1 MLKNIGCL
9 LVFVIFLSPADV
21 YPYRPF
27 ITEDA
32 GVSGLG
38 EQKVEMGF
46 VGSRQNEYW
55 YNYISLLYGIG
66 FGKAEILVETPY
78 CINDEARGLEGI
90 ILAAKINVFE
100 VDDTLMLGAK
110 AGYEFPD
117 DCYGVSAIATKKI
130 GILVMHS
137 QIGLKRAFNDTV
149 GLFGLGFEYQLLQHL
164 SVIIDNFTEYD
175 VKIQETHH
183 IHKLDAP
190 SGTAIMLANDIIKH
204 ITRKKAKNYGKS
216 NNQELLNIESFRENE
231 IIGIHNI
238 IYESETDIIELKH
251 TAKNRNG
258 LAIGAV
264 IAAEWLI
271 GKKGIFQM
279 YDLLGFGNKLIT

>member
-1 MLKNIGCL
+1 MLKNIGYL
-9 LVFVIFLSPADV
+9 LVFVIFLFPADV
-21 YPYRPF
+21 YSYRPF

-66 FGKAEILVETPY
+66 LGKAEILVETPY
-78 CINDEARGLEGI
+78 CMNDEARGLEGI

-117 DCYGVSAIATKKI
+117 DCYGVSVIATKKI

-164 SVIIDNFTEYD
+164 SVIIDNFTENDGDTLYHRVLTGVIYSFNSEIALD
-175 VKIQETHH
+175 VAT
-183 IHKLDAP
+183 
-190 SGTAIMLANDIIKH
+190 GYCYANNH
-204 ITRKKAKNYGKS
+204 NNYREYFTVAG
-216 NNQELLNIESFRENE
+216 ISF
-231 IIGIHNI
+231 I
-238 IYESETDIIELKH
+238 L
-251 TAKNRNG
+251 
-258 LAIGAV
+258 
-264 IAAEWLI
+264 
-271 GKKGIFQM
+271 
-279 YDLLGFGNKLIT
+279 